1 GFHLRQNIHFL
12 RTGKTLNC
20 YTLVKGFYN
29 FLKTISMKTLHFILM
44 GSAISVIIACGS
56 GNGTTTASNGA
67 MGRTTN
73 ATGGTDDTANRSDET
88 TGTLYNAN
96 VNTNAQS
103 RQPDPEKPAT
113 TTVNSNKNTE
123 RQQEMRRMYSS
134 LNMTD
139 DQIRRF
145 EEASNTANET
155 WKKNNPGS
163 TMTNNYMRMQRDK
176 NLKPIL
182 DESQYTQYQQWAKNN
197 PNVQF

>member
-1 GFHLRQNIHFL
+1 
-12 RTGKTLNC
+12 
-20 YTLVKGFYN
+20 
-29 FLKTISMKTLHFILM
+29 MKTLHFILM

-56 GNGTTTASNGA
+56 GNDTTTASNGA